1 MKIYIESKNFR
12 IQDSEDFVY
21 DSIALYLHI
30 IMKREMVEI
39 RDR

>member
-30 IMKREMVEI
+30 IKMVGI
-39 RDR
+39 RDQ

>member
-12 IQDSEDFVY
+12 IQDSEDFLY

-30 IMKREMVEI
+30 IKMIEI